1 MRLEIIFANIYILHG
16 VAGVQVDL
24 VGQLAQLELLLGD
37 PQLLQLLLQLLL
49 VRLPLLGAHQGG
61 DDS

>member
-1 MRLEIIFANIYILHG
+1 MDNIYILHG

-24 VGQLAQLELLLGD
+24 IGQLAQLELLLGD
-37 PQLLQLLLQLLL
+37 AQLPQLLLQLLL
-49 VRLPLLGAHQGG
+49 VRLPLLGSDQGG

>member
-1 MRLEIIFANIYILHG
+1 MDNIYILHG
-16 VAGVQVDL
+16 VAGVQIDL

-37 PQLLQLLLQLLL
+37 PQLFQLLLQLLL
-49 VRLPLLGAHQGG
+49 VGFPLLGPDQGG